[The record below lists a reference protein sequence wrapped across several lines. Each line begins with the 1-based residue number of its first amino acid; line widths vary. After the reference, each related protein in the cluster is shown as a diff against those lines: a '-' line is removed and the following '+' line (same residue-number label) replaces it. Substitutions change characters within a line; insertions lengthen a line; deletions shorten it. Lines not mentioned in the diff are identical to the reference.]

1 MPSAIETL
9 VKILKL
15 EREQGCKN
23 NAVIGGLSA
32 YGNNWRGQAFS
43 QARRAEHMMLVDEI
57 ADLLKR
63 YDQLETKDERDS
75 AIRYILDR
83 VTGRQPAPAEYQNR
97 TYVVEPKPDA
107 PPNNPPSRAREERRP
122 PREPRP
128 QGEQRPPRE
137 DARPNDER
145 RQRGGR
151 DEQRRPRQ
159 PNAEGEMQ
167 AGETVANEAA
177 QDMRPPRPLREKRPL
192 REDRPP
198 RIQKDPD
205 AGGAPRVPWVQPQG
219 TNEPGTVDAP
229 GDESFEGTPSVGVT
243 DAALAAAQQFNE
255 RGQKRK
261 DKPKQKNKQQER
273 PQPFA
278 RPPGRPQG
286 QSSDE
291 GEGGERREFSGLDM
305 DSDFAVGNRA
315 PKMDIPVQPKL
326 ERPPRAP
333 RKPIDP
339 DEAADIERGLGA
351 PVERVKGVGPKMAR
365 LLNKLDIY
373 TIEDMLFFKPRR
385 YDDYTQLSY
394 LSKLTEK
401 QNATV
406 IGTVQKAEI
415 RIGRSGRRDFFAL
428 LDDGTAKIGITWFGQ
443 HFLNR
448 QIREGQQI
456 VVRGVTSKYGNRI
469 QIDSPQWEPLDVDN
483 LKAVGIVPVYPLTAE
498 LNGRVLR
505 RLIKQAVDYWA
516 ERLPDPMPEAVLERA
531 ELADIGWALK
541 NLHFP
546 ESWDHLKHA
555 KRRLIFDE
563 LLKLQLA
570 ILNNRRMWQ
579 STPGQSLMVDDDR
592 FEAMLNA
599 LFPFPLTGAQRRSIE
614 NIRGDVAQPI
624 PMNRLLQGDVG
635 SGKTAVA
642 IAAVGLAVLNGKQA
656 AVMSPTGILAEQ
668 LHRNFS
674 RALAQL
680 ASLFATEEN
689 PEGRIP
695 RVALLTGSITSADRE
710 AVYAGLADGSIDV
723 VVGTHAIIQEG
734 VEFNDLAVAVIDE
747 QHRFG
752 VEQRG
757 KLRGKGTNPHLLVM
771 TATPIPR
778 TLALTMYADLD
789 LSVIDEMPPGRIPI
803 RTRVIEPPERE
814 KAYNFIEAQLQKG
827 RQAFIVYPLVEDSEV
842 IEAESAVSGHEKLQ
856 KIFYQH
862 KLGLLH
868 GKMRPDEKDQIM
880 NEFREGKFDVL
891 VTTSV
896 AEVGVD
902 IPNASVIL
910 IEGANR
916 FGLAQL
922 HQFRGRVGRG
932 GHASFCYLMCDMPV
946 PEAKMRLTALEQTSD
961 GFKLAEID
969 WQIRGAGDLIGTRQ
983 SGRAAQKLLD
993 DMTPDLVETAQREAR
1008 AIYAEDPEL
1017 QSETYRTLRESIAL
1031 LLDDR
1036 SDMS

>member
-23 NAVIGGLSA
+23 NVVIGGLAA
-32 YGNNWRGQAFS
+32 YGSNWRGQAAS
-43 QARRAEHMMLVDEI
+43 QARRPEHMMLVDEI
-57 ADLLKR
+57 TDLLNR

-75 AIRYILDR
+75 TIRYILDR
-83 VTGRQPAPAEYQNR
+83 VTGRQPAPPEYQNR
-97 TYVVEPKPDA
+97 TYVIEPRPETT
-107 PPNNPPSRAREERRP
+107 RQREERRP
-122 PREPRP
+122 PREAG
-128 QGEQRPPRE
+128 QGGERPPRE
-137 DARPNDER
+137 
-145 RQRGGR
+145 G
-151 DEQRRPRQ
+151 
-159 PNAEGEMQ
+159 NAPAQ
-167 AGETVANEAA
+167 EA
-177 QDMRPPRPLREKRPL
+177 RPPRPPREKRPL
-192 REDRPP
+192 REDRRP
-198 RIQKDPD
+198 IQKDPG
-205 AGGAPRVPWVQPQG
+205 ASGAPRDPHTPMLG

-229 GDESFEGTPSVGVT
+229 GDESFAGVT
-243 DAALAAAQQFNE
+243 DAALAAAQQVIE

-261 DKPKQKNKQQER
+261 DKGKPKNKPQER

-278 RPPGRPQG
+278 RPPRAPQAQ

-315 PKMDIPVQPKL
+315 PRMDIPVQPKL

-333 RKPIDP
+333 RKPISP

-394 LSKLTEK
+394 LSKLTER

-406 IGTVQKAEI
+406 IGTVQKTEI
-415 RIGRSGRRDFFAL
+415 RIGRSGRRDFFAV

-443 HFLNR
+443 HFLSR

-516 ERLPDPMPEAVLERA
+516 ERLPDPIPEAVLERA

-579 STPGQSLMVDDDR
+579 SVPGQALVIDDER

-599 LFPFPLTGAQRRSIE
+599 LFPFPLTGAQRRAIE
-614 NIRGDVAQPI
+614 HIRADITQSI

-642 IAAVGLAVLNGKQA
+642 IAAVGMAVLNGKQA

-680 ASLFATEEN
+680 APLFATEEN
-689 PEGRIP
+689 PEGRVP
-695 RVALLTGSITSADRE
+695 RVALLTGSINSAERE

-814 KAYNFIEAQLQKG
+814 KAYNFIESQLQQG
-827 RQAFIVYPLVEDSEV
+827 RQAFIVYPLVEDSDV
-842 IEAESAVSGHEKLQ
+842 IEAESAVSGYEKLK

-880 NEFREGKFDVL
+880 NDFREGKFDML

-902 IPNASVIL
+902 IPNASVIM

-932 GHASFCYLMCDMPV
+932 GHPSYCYLMCDMPV

-1017 QSETYRTLRESIAL
+1017 QSETYRTLRESIRL
-1031 LLDDR
+1031 MLDDR

>member
-1 MPSAIETL
+1 MPSAMETL

-23 NAVIGGLSA
+23 NAVIGGLAA
-32 YGNNWRGQAFS
+32 YGNNWRGQAFA
-43 QARRAEHMMLVDEI
+43 QARRVEHMMLADEI
-57 ADLLKR
+57 ADLLRR
-63 YDQLETKDERDS
+63 YDALETKDERDS
-75 AIRYILDR
+75 TIRYILDR
-83 VTGRQPAPAEYQNR
+83 VTGRQPAPPEYQNR
-97 TYVVEPKPDA
+97 QYTVEARPEA
-107 PPNNPPSRAREERRP
+107 PPAERP
-122 PREPRP
+122 PREPRREAS
-128 QGEQRPPRE
+128 QGDE
-137 DARPNDER
+137 ER

-151 DEQRRPRQ
+151 DERRPPRQ
-159 PNAEGEMQ
+159 PATENQAASGESGASQ
-167 AGETVANEAA
+167 GA
-177 QDMRPPRPLREKRPL
+177 RPVREKRPL

-198 RIQKDPD
+198 RPIQRDPR
-205 AGGAPRVPWVQPQG
+205 AGGLPRDPNTPPMG
-219 TNEPGTVDAP
+219 ANEPGTIDAP
-229 GDESFEGTPSVGVT
+229 GDESFGGGVT
-243 DAALAAAQQFNE
+243 DAALAAAQQINE

-261 DKPKQKNKQQER
+261 DKPKPKNKGQER

-278 RPPGRPQG
+278 RPPGRPD
-286 QSSDE
+286 S

-305 DSDFAVGNRA
+305 DSDFAVGSRA
-315 PKMDIPVQPKL
+315 PKLDIPAHVTL
-326 ERPPRAP
+326 ERPPRTP
-333 RKPIDP
+333 RRPIAP

-401 QNATV
+401 QMATV

-443 HFLNR
+443 HFLSR

-456 VVRGVTSKYGNRI
+456 VVRGVTSRYGNRI
-469 QIDSPQWEPLDVDN
+469 QIDSPQWEYLDVDN

-498 LNGRVLR
+498 LSGRVLR

-546 ESWDHLKHA
+546 ESWDHLRHA

-570 ILNNRRMWQ
+570 ILNNRRLWQ
-579 STPGQSLMVDDDR
+579 SVPGQSLTLDDDR
-592 FEAMLNA
+592 FEMMLNA
-599 LFPFPLTGAQRRSIE
+599 LFPFPLTGAQRRAIE
-614 NIRGDVAQPI
+614 NIRADIAQPI

-642 IAAVGLAVLNGKQA
+642 IAAVAMAVLNGKQA

-668 LHRNFS
+668 LYRNFS

-680 ASLFATEEN
+680 APLFASEEN

-695 RVALLTGSITSADRE
+695 RVALLTGSISAAERE

-734 VEFNDLAVAVIDE
+734 VEFNDLAIAVIDE

-842 IEAESAVSGHEKLQ
+842 IEAESAVSGYEKLQ
-856 KIFYQH
+856 KIFYGH
-862 KLGLLH
+862 RLGLLH

-880 NEFREGKFDVL
+880 NDFREHKFDVL

-983 SGRAAQKLLD
+983 SGRAAQKLLE

-1017 QSETYRTLRESIAL
+1017 QSETYRTLRESISL